1 MAKRAV
7 ARKPAPPA
15 PPATFPFK
23 ATKPKGAQLA
33 EESELYS
40 TEQVDPVSGRRI
52 LQGARAAANT
62 RMHASATARR
72 RRRARE
78 ADEAAEDD
86 LDGLGEGIDSED
98 DPPEEE
104 DIRDEPEDDPEFEI
118 PPPAALP
125 EPAAPPLSPAQVF
138 QRINEQPVLDPP
150 AATRPA
156 PGLNVR
162 SVGIDDADRLWD
174 WVRLDGDRGQSFF
187 GQPLANSLDLH
198 ALLAQHTLRE
208 RDGTA
213 LVRAVYYEG
222 GTRGDVHVGFL
233 ALSPIMP
240 TEHVA
245 AVRVYLQPEVRG
257 KLGGLMAAL
266 VALALQIVPEYKL
279 VLLTDDQAQMRLYRQ
294 VLAPLGFAEHAV
306 FVR

>member
-7 ARKPAPPA
+7 ARKPPA
-15 PPATFPFK
+15 AFPFK
-23 ATKPKGAQLA
+23 VTKPKGAQLA
-33 EESELYS
+33 EETELYS

-86 LDGLGEGIDSED
+86 LDGLGEGIDAED
-98 DPPEEE
+98 DEPEEE

-118 PPPAALP
+118 PPPAAVP
-125 EPAAPPLSPAQVF
+125 EPAAPLSPAQVF

-150 AATRPA
+150 PATRPA

-174 WVRLDGDRGQSFF
+174 WVRMDGDRGQSFF
-187 GQPLANSLDLH
+187 GQVIANSLDLH

-213 LVRAVYYEG
+213 LVRAIYYEG
-222 GTRGDVHVGFL
+222 GTRGDVHIGFL
-233 ALSPIMP
+233 ALSPIMLA
-240 TEHVA
+240 EQVA
-245 AVRVYLQPEVRG
+245 ALHVYLQPEVRSR
-257 KLGGLMAAL
+257 LAVLTAPL
-266 VALALQIVPEYKL
+266 VALALQLLPAYKL